1 MASVHTFIIREVV
14 KLAHFYMTLLNYKD
28 RHSKNTMLF
37 LTNQILTDSL
47 SIAYHL
53 IIIVYLKFITLYFQE
68 NNGQKRIIKM
78 YCNTGLSKEK
88 R

>member
-1 MASVHTFIIREVV
+1 
-14 KLAHFYMTLLNYKD
+14 
-28 RHSKNTMLF
+28 MLF

-53 IIIVYLKFITLYFQE
+53 IIIVFLKFITLYFQE

-88 R
+88 REKASWDPGWDSHMRIF